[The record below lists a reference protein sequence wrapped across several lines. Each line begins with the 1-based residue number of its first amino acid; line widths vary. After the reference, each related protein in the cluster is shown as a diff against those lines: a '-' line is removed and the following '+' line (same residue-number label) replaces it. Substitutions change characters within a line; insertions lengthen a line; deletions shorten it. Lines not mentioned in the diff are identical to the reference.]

1 MIAPRTSGSV
11 DVAVVGGGIVG
22 LATARAL
29 ATRFDARVVVFE
41 AEGALASHQTGHNS
55 GVLHSGLYYKPGSHK
70 ARLCVDG
77 RRAMVDYCRARGIAH
92 DVCGK
97 VVVAT
102 AASEVGRLDDLEA
115 RGRANGLEGLRRL
128 RREEIADHEP
138 HVRGVAGLFVPT
150 TGIVDYVAVAAAFA
164 ADIEAEGS
172 EVRKGVRVLRVER
185 REGGLLLDTTAGPLA
200 ARNLVGCA
208 GLQAD
213 RFARASG
220 VEPGVSIVPFR
231 GEYYELSPRGRSLV
245 KNLVYP
251 VPDPAYPFLGVH
263 FTRKLSGAVEAGPNA
278 VLALAREGYSRTA
291 IDVRDA
297 LAIATTPGFWQFARR
312 HAAAGLAEV
321 VRSFSKARFVEALA
335 AIVPDLGPDDV
346 EPGGSGIR
354 AQAMDPSGRLVDDF
368 HFVEAERMVHV
379 LNAPSP
385 AATASIEIGRT
396 IAGVAAHRFDLAAR
410 S

>member
-1 MIAPRTSGSV
+1 MKANGAI
-11 DVAVVGGGIVG
+11 DVVVVGGGIVG

-29 ATRFDARVVVFE
+29 ATRFDARVVVLE
-41 AEGALASHQTGHNS
+41 AERALAAHQTGHNS
-55 GVLHSGLYYKPGSHK
+55 GVLHSGLYYKPGSAK
-70 ARLCVDG
+70 ARLCVEG
-77 RRAMVDYCRARGIAH
+77 RRAMVDYCREHAIAH

-102 AASEVGRLDDLEA
+102 TASEVCRLEGLEA
-115 RGRANGLEGLRRL
+115 RGRQNGLEGLRRL
-128 RREEIADHEP
+128 RAEEIAQHEP

-150 TGIVDYVAVAAAFA
+150 TGIVDYVAVAASFA
-164 ADIEAEGS
+164 ADVEASGG
-172 EVRKGVRVLRVER
+172 EVRRNVRVLRVER
-185 REGGLLLDTTAGPLA
+185 QSCGLLLDTSVGPILC
-200 ARNLVGCA
+200 RNLVGCA

-213 RFARASG
+213 RFARACG
-220 VEPGVSIVPFR
+220 LEPGVAIVPFR
-231 GEYYELSPRGRSLV
+231 GEYYELSPASRSLV
-245 KNLVYP
+245 NNLVYP

-297 LAIATTPGFWQFARR
+297 IAIATTPGFWSFAQR
-312 HAAAGLAEV
+312 HAATGLAEV
-321 VRSFSKARFVEALA
+321 VRSFSKRRFVEALA
-335 AIVPDLGPDDV
+335 GLVPEIGLDDV

-354 AQAMDPSGRLVDDF
+354 AQAMDGAGRLVDDF

-385 AATASIEIGRT
+385 AATASLEIGRT
-396 IAGVAAHRFDLAAR
+396 IADLAAR
-410 S
+410 RFDLETRD

>member
-1 MIAPRTSGSV
+1 MSAHRKAGTV

-29 ATRFDARVVVFE
+29 ATRFAARVVVFE
-41 AEGALASHQTGHNS
+41 AEGALAAHQTGHNS
-55 GVLHSGLYYKPGSHK
+55 GVLHSGLYYKPGSQK
-70 ARLCVDG
+70 ARLCVEG
-77 RRAMVDYCRARGIAH
+77 RRAMVAYCRDKRIAH

-97 VVVAT
+97 LVVAT
-102 AASEVGRLDDLEA
+102 DEAEIPRLDELEA
-115 RGRANGLEGLRRL
+115 RGRQNGLEGLRRL
-128 RREEIADHEP
+128 GPDEIAEHEP

-164 ADIEAEGS
+164 ADVEAPGG
-172 EVRKGVRVLRVER
+172 EVRQHVRVLRAER
-185 REGGLLLDTTAGPLA
+185 TQGGLVLDTTAGPVA
-200 ARNLVGCA
+200 ARHLVGCA

-213 RFARASG
+213 RFARACG
-220 VEPGVSIVPFR
+220 LEPGVAIVPFR
-231 GEYYELSPRGRSLV
+231 GEYYELSEKSRGLV

-291 IDVRDA
+291 LDVRDA
-297 LAIATTPGFWQFARR
+297 LDVATTPGFWSFAQK
-312 HAAAGLAEV
+312 HAAAGLGEV

-335 AIVPDLGPDDV
+335 ALVPSIGMDDV
-346 EPGGSGIR
+346 APGGSGIR
-354 AQAMDPSGRLVDDF
+354 AQAMDPTGKLVDDF
-368 HFVEAERMVHV
+368 FFVEAERMVHV

-385 AATASIEIGRT
+385 AATASLEIGRT
-396 IAGVAAHRFDLAAR
+396 IANVAAHRFDLAAR
-410 S
+410 P